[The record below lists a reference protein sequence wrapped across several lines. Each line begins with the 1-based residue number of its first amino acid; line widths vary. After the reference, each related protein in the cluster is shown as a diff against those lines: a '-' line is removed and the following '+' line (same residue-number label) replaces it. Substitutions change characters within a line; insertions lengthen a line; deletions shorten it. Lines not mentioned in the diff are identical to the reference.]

1 MVDVALD
8 GRWVKSIA
16 QRLEK
21 NVFHLLQVF
30 FVELSLAELGEAL
43 HGDVLGAEQLRGKE
57 ERCDGSKLEGRA
69 IAGAQME
76 ESVQIVEGDGYDL
89 PVPVE
94 VIDDSIRPQGHLFTT
109 CNVDGRALL

>member
-8 GRWVKSIA
+8 RRWVKPIV

-21 NVFHLLQVF
+21 DVLHLLEIF
-30 FVELSLAELGEAL
+30 FVELTLAELGEAL

-57 ERCDGSKLEGRA
+57 ERCDGGKLEGRA

-76 ESVQIVEGDGYDL
+76 ESVQVVEGDGYDL
-89 PVPVE
+89 PVPIE
-94 VIDDSIRPQGHLFTT
+94 VIDDSIRPQGHLFAT
-109 CNVDGRALL
+109 CNVDGRVLL